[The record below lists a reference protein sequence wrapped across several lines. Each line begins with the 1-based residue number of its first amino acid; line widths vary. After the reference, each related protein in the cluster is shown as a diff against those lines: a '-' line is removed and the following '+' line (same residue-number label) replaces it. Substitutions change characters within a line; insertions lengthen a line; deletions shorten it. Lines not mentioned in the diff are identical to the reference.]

1 VFVIG
6 KVLRIVILLLSR
18 IGDLFMVDKLF
29 FSRAEIFD
37 EDNELFDG
45 FGDKLIFK
53 NDDSDVV
60 FNNSFDFDSFYDK
73 EFSNGD

>member
-1 VFVIG
+1 
-6 KVLRIVILLLSR
+6 
-18 IGDLFMVDKLF
+18 MVDKLF